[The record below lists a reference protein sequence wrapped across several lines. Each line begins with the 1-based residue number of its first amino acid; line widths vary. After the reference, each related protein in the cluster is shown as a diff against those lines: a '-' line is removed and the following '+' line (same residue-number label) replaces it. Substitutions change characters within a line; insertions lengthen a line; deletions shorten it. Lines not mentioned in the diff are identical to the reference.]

1 MSGSDAA
8 TRAQELRDG
17 AASLLREASLCPD
30 PARRD
35 AMTRMALAQI
45 DEARLLMGHAEDVL
59 ALRPKRL
66 H

>member
-35 AMTRMALAQI
+35 ALTRTALAQI
-45 DEARLLMGHAEDVL
+45 DEARLLTGHGGDAPL
-59 ALRPKRL
+59 PRPKRL